1 LLEGRLLSDKGEAI
15 MPTDKYTKF
24 ILTVIACGLLALV
37 VQNAIGPSD
46 TPVAPSET
54 APSNTAPSNTAPSN
68 TAPSN
73 KEARAFE
80 KIHLCNSQGCIEI
93 KACDARLQHFS
104 GVCADPTGDRPTTT
118 PP

>member
-1 LLEGRLLSDKGEAI
+1 
-15 MPTDKYTKF
+15 MPTDRYTKF

-37 VQNAIGPSD
+37 VQNAMGPSD
-46 TPVAPSET
+46 TQVAPSET
-54 APSNTAPSNTAPSN
+54 APSNTASSN

-73 KEARAFE
+73 KEARVFE

>member
-1 LLEGRLLSDKGEAI
+1 

-24 ILTVIACGLLALV
+24 VLTVIACGLLALV
-37 VQNAIGPSD
+37 VQNAMGPSD
-46 TPVAPSET
+46 TPVAQSEA
-54 APSNTAPSNTAPSN
+54 APPNTAPSNAAPSN

-73 KEARAFE
+73 KEVRASG
-80 KIHLCNSQGCIEI
+80 KLYLCNSRGCIEVEP
-93 KACDARLQHFS
+93 CDRRIQHFS